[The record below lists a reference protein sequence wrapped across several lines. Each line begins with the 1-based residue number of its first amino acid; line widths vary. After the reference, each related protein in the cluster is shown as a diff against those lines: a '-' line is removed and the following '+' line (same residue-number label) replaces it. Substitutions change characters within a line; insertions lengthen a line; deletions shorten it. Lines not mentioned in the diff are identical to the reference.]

1 MDAYYN
7 DYTYSL
13 KEMLMPT
20 SIRLP
25 EETEERLDRLARAT
39 GRSKAFY
46 LRELITSGLDQL
58 EWEYS
63 VAQNAVDIRAGRRT
77 TVSRADA
84 RRELGLDE

>member
-1 MDAYYN
+1 
-7 DYTYSL
+7 
-13 KEMLMPT
+13 MPT

-63 VAQNAVDIRAGRRT
+63 VAQKAVDIRAGRRET
-77 TVSRADA
+77 ASREHV
-84 RRELGLDE
+84 RRELDLDA

>member
-1 MDAYYN
+1 
-7 DYTYSL
+7 
-13 KEMLMPT
+13 MPT

-77 TVSRADA
+77 TVSRAEA

>member
-1 MDAYYN
+1 
-7 DYTYSL
+7 
-13 KEMLMPT
+13 MPT

-39 GRSKAFY
+39 GRPKAFY

-63 VAQNAVDIRAGRRT
+63 VAQNAVDIRAGRRN
-77 TVSRADA
+77 TVAREDV
-84 RRELGLDE
+84 RRELGLDD